1 MTREKEEVTPEELET
16 EDSPG
21 LDDAEAR
28 RLAGSDPPPQ
38 LLTEDSPAV
47 TNAGDA
53 GDDAS

>member
-1 MTREKEEVTPEELET
+1 MTREKEEITPEELEA

-21 LDDAEAR
+21 IDDAEAR

-47 TNAGDA
+47 TNGGAA
-53 GDDAS
+53 GDDAG